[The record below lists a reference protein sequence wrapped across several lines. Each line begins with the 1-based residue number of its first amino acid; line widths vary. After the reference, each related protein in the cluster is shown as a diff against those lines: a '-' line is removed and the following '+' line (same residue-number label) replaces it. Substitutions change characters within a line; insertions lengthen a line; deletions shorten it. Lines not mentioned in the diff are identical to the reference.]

1 VVRDF
6 NVPDLGEG
14 LEDVTVVQW
23 FVAVGDVVALNQPLG
38 EVETAKAVV
47 EIPSPFAGVIVER
60 GGEPGTTLLVGSLLV
75 RIDTGGA
82 DGPKASEPP
91 AQVEAGG
98 RTPVLV
104 GYGADQSHDH
114 SRRRNVVDEGKPPSS
129 RPLAKPPVRMLART
143 LGLNLSDL
151 APGTGAGG
159 IVTRADV
166 LAAGKVDARGAVGGG
181 AREDGA
187 RGTSGDDV
195 ARPAGLS
202 AVRARMAERMTLSRS
217 RIPDATCSVVV
228 DCSRLLAARNR
239 LNEAMTRAGSEPIIT
254 PFALICRFVVDA
266 LRANPLLNATFV
278 DEGPAIQFHEAV
290 HLGLAAAT
298 ERGLLVPVV
307 HDAHTLTTLE
317 LAAEAAQLFADAR
330 ANKLTPRQL
339 QGSTFTISNFGSLG
353 LDEGIPVI
361 NYPEAAILGVGAI
374 RPRAVVVDEAIVAR
388 PTATFTCAFDHRVCD
403 GAEAAA
409 FLVHVR
415 RLTEDPDL
423 FLVSA

>member
-1 VVRDF
+1 VIRDF

-23 FVAVGDVVALNQPLG
+23 FVEVGDVVALNQPLG

-60 GGEPGTTLLVGSLLV
+60 RGEPGTTLLVGSLLV

-82 DGPKASEPP
+82 EAPKAAEAP
-91 AQVEAGG
+91 AQVEAGA

-104 GYGADQSHDH
+104 GYGADQSHDR
-114 SRRRNVVDEGKPPSS
+114 SRRRNVGVEGRPPSS

-151 APGTGAGG
+151 APGTGPGG

-166 LAAGKVDARGAVGGG
+166 LAAGKLDAGA
-181 AREDGA
+181 EGA
-187 RGTSGDDV
+187 RGPSGDDV
-195 ARPAGLS
+195 ALPTGLS

-228 DCSRLLAARNR
+228 DCSRLLAARTR

-278 DEGPAIQFHEAV
+278 DEGPSIQYHEAV

-298 ERGLLVPVV
+298 DRGLLVPVV
-307 HDAHTLTTLE
+307 HDAHILTTLE
-317 LAAEAAQLFADAR
+317 LAVAAAQLFADAR

-353 LDEGIPVI
+353 LDEGVPVI

-374 RPRAVVVDEAIVAR
+374 RSRPVVVDDAVVAR